1 MVEGVSHGVRA
12 SRGLWVAL
20 ALSLTLNIFALGGLV
35 WPIVSGEPPRQA
47 GPIERLVSDARTLD
61 LTADQKAALQV
72 FSAAARRANQ
82 GLREANA
89 PLMRSMWDEMA
100 KPQPDSA
107 RIASIIDQVLDHR
120 RSFQQTMSTN
130 LITFLATLS
139 PDQRHSFADKA
150 RQGPGAQRPGSGG
163 QGNH

>member
-12 SRGLWVAL
+12 SRGLWIAL
-20 ALSLTLNIFALGGLV
+20 ALSLTLNIFVIGGLV
-35 WPIVSGEPPRQA
+35 WPMVSGGPPRPV

-61 LTADQKAALQV
+61 LTADQKAALQT
-72 FSAAARRANQ
+72 FGAAARKANQ

-89 PLMRSMWDEMA
+89 PLMRAMWDEMA

-120 RSFQQTMSTN
+120 RAFQQTMSTN
-130 LITFLATLS
+130 LLAFLATLS
-139 PDQRHSFADKA
+139 PDQRQSFAERA
-150 RQGPGAQRPGSGG
+150 RLGPGSQRPAAGG
-163 QGNH
+163 QGNR